1 MIKETKNVC
10 RVQIIDAKL
19 IPFRSILISVKKFS
33 VRMHHENK
41 NIEENIFIS
50 VYIAENNLLTAWMIE
65 ERTLPIKTTCMVLV
79 FMMALIGDI
88 VLESPSHI

>member
-41 NIEENIFIS
+41 NIEGNIFIS
-50 VYIAENNLLTAWMIE
+50 VYIAESNLLMAWMIE
-65 ERTLPIKTTCMVLV
+65 KRTLPIKTTCTVLV
-79 FMMALIGDI
+79 FMLALIGDI
-88 VLESPSHI
+88 VLEFPSHI